1 MNRTANSNN
10 SPKGQKM
17 DDAQFALIIGKLQ
30 EDAEISHDDRRDL
43 WNAISVLRD
52 LMAKNATDQR
62 DLMGKLDQTV
72 QAMTAQAASAK
83 EAALQVEKL
92 AKRVTDVET
101 ARTAEMA
108 AEKAEQRVLVG
119 IATVIGGFIGPI
131 AIWILQKVGTWMF
144 LSVTK

>member
-1 MNRTANSNN
+1 MNRTADTNN
-10 SPKGQKM
+10 SPKGQTM
-17 DDAQFALIIGKLQ
+17 DEAQFALIIGKLQ
-30 EDAEISHDDRRDL
+30 EGAEISHDDRRDL
-43 WNAISVLRD
+43 WNAINALRD
-52 LMAKNATDQR
+52 LMAKNANE
-62 DLMGKLDQTV
+62 V

-108 AEKAEQRVLVG
+108 AEKAERRVLVG

>member
-43 WNAISVLRD
+43 WNAINVLRD

-108 AEKAEQRVLVG
+108 AEKAERRVLVG